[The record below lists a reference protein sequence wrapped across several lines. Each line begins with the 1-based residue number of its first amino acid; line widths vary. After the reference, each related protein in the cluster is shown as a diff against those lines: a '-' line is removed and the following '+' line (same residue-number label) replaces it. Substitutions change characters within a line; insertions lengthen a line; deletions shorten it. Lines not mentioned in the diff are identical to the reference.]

1 MKADF
6 LAHQSSGLRFLK
18 TFNSFLTN
26 HLNTF
31 SSSFQGQEKLLQAIK
46 YSLFSGGK
54 RFRPLL
60 IFSVA
65 EILSIKDS
73 LILPWAGAI
82 EMMHTASLIHDDLPC
97 MDNSLYRRGK
107 ATNHRLFGEDIA
119 LLAGDCLWVEAFR
132 LVESYP
138 EWVKILCQA
147 GGFYGLM
154 GGQALDLYP
163 PPIKERTNRYYEE
176 MNAMKTTALISAG
189 VQGVFLLNQT
199 GFEFSEHRAP
209 VPLVNKLQTTEF
221 SNMIGIKKEETTAIK
236 NLKQVG
242 HLIGQAFQLSD
253 DLQDFADK
261 KSNFAVSLGYKTA
274 QKKLKALSE
283 KALDLVAKAGFS
295 DSLLSHLIIFNQ
307 NRCEK

>member
-1 MKADF
+1 MRKMMTADF

-18 TFNSFLTN
+18 TFNSFLTS

-176 MNAMKTTALISAG
+176 MNAMKTAALISAG
-189 VQGVFLLNQT
+189 VQGVFLLNQK
-199 GFEFSEHRAP
+199 E
-209 VPLVNKLQTTEF
+209 TTE
-221 SNMIGIKKEETTAIK
+221 IK

-261 KSNFAVSLGYKTA
+261 KSNFAVSLGYKAA

-283 KALDLVAKAGFS
+283 KALNLVTRAGFS

>member
-1 MKADF
+1 MMKADF
-6 LAHQSSGLRFLK
+6 LAHQSSGLKFLK

-26 HLNTF
+26 YLNTF
-31 SSSFQGQEKLLQAIK
+31 SSGSFQGQKKLLEAIK

-97 MDNSLYRRGK
+97 MDNGLYRRGK
-107 ATNHRLFGEDIA
+107 ATNHRLFGENIA

-132 LVESYP
+132 LVESCP
-138 EWVKILCQA
+138 SWVKILCQA

-163 PPIKERTNRYYEE
+163 PAVKDKTQRYYEE
-176 MNAMKTTALISAG
+176 MNIMKTASLISAA
-189 VQGVFLLNQT
+189 VQGVFVLK
-199 GFEFSEHRAP
+199 R
-209 VPLVNKLQTTEF
+209 
-221 SNMIGIKKEETTAIK
+221 EEIDEIK
-236 NLKQVG
+236 NLKQIG
-242 HLIGQAFQLSD
+242 NLIGQAFQLSD

-261 KSNFAVSLGYKTA
+261 KSNFAAALGYELA
-274 QKKLKALSE
+274 QKQLRVLSE
-283 KALDLVAKAGFS
+283 KALDLTAKAGFS

-307 NRCEK
+307 KRCTE